1 MNTSN
6 SDITGC
12 FWVPSNEQSR
22 VPTASYLSQKT
33 AMASI
38 FSGKAP
44 NSKLQS
50 LKNQEQK
57 AKSFIYQN
65 QVALNN

>member
-1 MNTSN
+1 
-6 SDITGC
+6 
-12 FWVPSNEQSR
+12 
-22 VPTASYLSQKT
+22 
-33 AMASI
+33 MASI